1 MKKNLNSILKAT
13 LALLLI
19 ASTSFAIHSQTILN
33 PGKVEPYTFYR
44 EGDLFSSGMSRQ
56 AVVNETTLAELHIA
70 GKKGTPAILDIVF
83 TGYCSN
89 GPVSRLS
96 HLIDNSSNQQKGTST
111 VTITLS
117 NGESLVTHSAWLR
130 PIEKGIGKKAKEDC
144 AIQIST
150 DLATLESNS
159 SGSENTASN
168 NNNDIFLLS
177 NYDIL
182 SIALQDNVL
191 SFKQFRT
198 APTLNAMF
206 NDLKEKV
213 RDPYM
218 YTGNNN
224 IISRSTAFSCAG
236 TVNFVYPPTS
246 SPMKFLKENI
256 KEKSACRTGAIT
268 VTGPGVTIFESNGYA
283 YTSTTPDDL
292 KDLLISLHDRKSRIV
307 DVNITEAGGYVV
319 IYDDYGYSLK
329 GSYPQSFADRL
340 RHYNSTKE
348 PIMSACFNENGNW
361 AIVTKG
367 KFAYSDNYVRD
378 FLLKAES
385 MYGELLNVF
394 ISNNGMIAC
403 CKNGVLYHNVPSTL
417 VEKLHTLNFIPRV
430 IKFTDNGFMLMT
442 DGVSNYDYYM

>member
-1 MKKNLNSILKAT
+1 MKKNLNYILKAT

-19 ASTSFAIHSQTILN
+19 ASTSFAIYSQNIAS
-33 PGKVEPYTFYR
+33 PSRIEPYTFYR
-44 EGDLFSSGMSRQ
+44 EGDLFSFEMSRQ
-56 AVVNETTLAELHIA
+56 AVINETTLAELHIA
-70 GKKGTPAILDIVF
+70 GKKAVPAILDVIL
-83 TGYCSN
+83 TGSCSD

-96 HLIDNSSNQQKGTST
+96 HLIANSSDLQKGTAT

-130 PIEKGIGKKAKEDC
+130 VLEKGIGKKAKEDC

-150 DLATLESNS
+150 DFSSLKSNS
-159 SGSENTASN
+159 SGSDNAASN

-177 NYDIL
+177 NYDII
-182 SIALQDNVL
+182 SIALQNNIL
-191 SFKQFRT
+191 AFKQFRT
-198 APTLNAMF
+198 AATFNAMA

-218 YTGNNN
+218 YTGNSN
-224 IISRSTAFSCAG
+224 IISRSTAFSCEG
-236 TVNFVYPPTS
+236 TVNFVYPPAS
-246 SPMKFLKENI
+246 SPLKFLKDNI
-256 KEKSACRTGAIT
+256 KEKAACRTGAIT
-268 VTGPGVTIFESNGYA
+268 VTGPGVSIFGSNGYA

-292 KDLLISLHDRKSRIV
+292 KDLIVSLHDRQLRIV

-319 IYDDYGYSLK
+319 IYDDYGYSLR
-329 GSYPQSFADRL
+329 GNCPQSFADRL
-340 RHYNSTKE
+340 RYYNNMKE
-348 PIMSACFNENGNW
+348 PIMSACFNDNGNW
-361 AIVTKG
+361 VIVTKG

-385 MYGELLNVF
+385 MYGEILNAF

-403 CKNGVLYHNVPSTL
+403 CTNGVLYYNVPSTL

-430 IKFTDNGFMLMT
+430 IKFTDNGLMLMT
-442 DGVSNYDYYM
+442 DGVSRYDYYM